1 MTHLKKR
8 FLLQTFFIKQVVF
21 IFVLFLS
28 CSRLAPSPCKTKK
41 QDVCLIVDE
50 SLSVKVPN
58 YVRMKTFL
66 TQFIYQFDPDTHF
79 SIITFAGKANVR
91 CKFSDKRCQ
100 TADGTYDLISEI
112 PDKLFF
118 GTYTDKALIA
128 ANQIVFTPENG
139 DRADAKNVVIVITD
153 GKTMKGA
160 APFSVTVPPLRVCLT
175 TREI

>member
-1 MTHLKKR
+1 M
-8 FLLQTFFIKQVVF
+8 
-21 IFVLFLS
+21 
-28 CSRLAPSPCKTKK
+28 
-41 QDVCLIVDE
+41 IVDE

-112 PDKLFF
+112 PDKLFY

-128 ANQIVFTPENG
+128 ANEIVFTPENG
-139 DRADAKNVVIVITD
+139 DRADVKNVVIVITD

-160 APFSVTVPPLRVCLT
+160 APFNVTVPPLRVCLT
-175 TREI
+175 TREIKIHVYRKRQTSDSSREFLWIENKQVKTIPNDSYG